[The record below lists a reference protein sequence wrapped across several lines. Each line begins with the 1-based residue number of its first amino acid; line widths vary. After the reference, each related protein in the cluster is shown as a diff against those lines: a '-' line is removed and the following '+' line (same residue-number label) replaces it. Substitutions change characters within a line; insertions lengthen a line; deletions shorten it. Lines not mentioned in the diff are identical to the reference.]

1 MAARLL
7 GSMFDFRDMPL
18 EAAAHEKLVVHGD
31 AAADK
36 VCEVYFPEL
45 DAERVKN
52 QMLAVKL
59 YVRENIEQFMFRVDE
74 NDPTKGSAM
83 RICGK
88 GSVMEALFTRKSIG
102 SNPIPD
108 FLHIADYMISFMWQ
122 SCCGERAGSHI
133 NAVKTKGRTLLGD
146 DTFNDAIW
154 LTYNLPP
161 LHLVDYGRF
170 VRAWKKEGTQRM
182 GIFKGAEAAGPDDP
196 NSASQVVRRH
206 LSATS
211 PSPLYQ

>member
-1 MAARLL
+1 
-7 GSMFDFRDMPL
+7 
-18 EAAAHEKLVVHGD
+18 
-31 AAADK
+31 
-36 VCEVYFPEL
+36 
-45 DAERVKN
+45 
-52 QMLAVKL
+52 
-59 YVRENIEQFMFRVDE
+59 
-74 NDPTKGSAM
+74 M

-102 SNPIPD
+102 LNPIPD

-146 DTFNDAIW
+146 DTFNDCIW

-161 LHLVDYGRF
+161 LHLVDYDRF
-170 VRAWKKEGTQRM
+170 VKAWKKDGTQRM

>member
-1 MAARLL
+1 MSSSSSSAPPSAPPPAKKARTEPHC
-7 GSMFDFRDMPL
+7 GARTKAGENKARKVP
-18 EAAAHEKLVVHGD
+18 HGG
-31 AAADK
+31 A
-36 VCEVYFPEL
+36 
-45 DAERVKN
+45 
-52 QMLAVKL
+52 
-59 YVRENIEQFMFRVDE
+59 
-74 NDPTKGSAM
+74 
-83 RICGK
+83 
-88 GSVMEALFTRKSIG
+88 RKSIG

-182 GIFKGAEAAGPDDP
+182 GIFKGAETGTADDP